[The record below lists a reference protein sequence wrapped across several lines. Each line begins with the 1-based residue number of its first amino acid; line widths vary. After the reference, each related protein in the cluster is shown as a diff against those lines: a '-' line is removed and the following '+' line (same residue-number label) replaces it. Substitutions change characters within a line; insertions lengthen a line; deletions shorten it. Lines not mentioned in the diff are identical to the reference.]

1 MPSAA
6 RASDPVLERAT
17 RAAFGLSRS
26 EAGTKTSTSLLSLV
40 GSSLCCDPVPA
51 DDRLS
56 GSSYRRS
63 WLERANDHQLAA
75 HKTHSA

>member
-6 RASDPVLERAT
+6 RASDPVPGESHPRCV
-17 RAAFGLSRS
+17 RS
-26 EAGTKTSTSLLSLV
+26 EPFEAGTKTSTSLLSLV

-56 GSSYRRS
+56 GSLTADRG
-63 WLERANDHQLAA
+63 
-75 HKTHSA
+75 